1 MTLKVKTKHDDCE
14 MILDVEKKD
23 TREYSLPHGWKKVG
37 QKRRSLSRFKAGNS
51 TRGDWD
57 FFIISPSGKRFRST
71 VEVNK
76 YLDKNPHVKC
86 DRNVTNTHRPVD
98 LQSSTNNGKN
108 IQMPK
113 KTLPPLIDLEED
125 KKENVIPMK
134 NIKKEDGIRKY
145 FVPKKEKPS
154 TVDKVIILTVNY
166 YPEHYPPREK
176 MLRIVIGHLFWRFEP
191 K

>member
-76 YLDKNPHVKC
+76 YLGAVHVLLSRFHPNFILILSKFY
-86 DRNVTNTHRPVD
+86 PVF
-98 LQSSTNNGKN
+98 
-108 IQMPK
+108 I
-113 KTLPPLIDLEED
+113 
-125 KKENVIPMK
+125 
-134 NIKKEDGIRKY
+134 
-145 FVPKKEKPS
+145 
-154 TVDKVIILTVNY
+154 
-166 YPEHYPPREK
+166 
-176 MLRIVIGHLFWRFEP
+176 
-191 K
+191 

>member
-37 QKRRSLSRFKAGNS
+37 QKRRSLSRFNKTSNS

-57 FFIISPSGKRFRST
+57 FYIISPSGKRFRST

-76 YLDKNPHVKC
+76 YLDKNPDVKC

-98 LQSSTNNGKN
+98 LQSSANNSKN

-125 KKENVIPMK
+125 KENVIPMK
-134 NIKKEDGIRKY
+134 NIKREDGIRNY
-145 FVPKKEKPS
+145 FVPKIEKPS
-154 TVDKVIILTVNY
+154 TVDKVIETLCNINL
-166 YPEHYPPREK
+166 
-176 MLRIVIGHLFWRFEP
+176 G
-191 K
+191 

>member
-37 QKRRSLSRFKAGNS
+37 QKRRSLSRFNKTSNS
-51 TRGDWD
+51 NRGDWD

-76 YLDKNPHVKC
+76 YLDKNPDVKC
-86 DRNVTNTHRPVD
+86 DRNVTNTHRPID
-98 LQSSTNNGKN
+98 LQSSANNTKN

-125 KKENVIPMK
+125 KENVNLMK
-134 NIKKEDGIRKY
+134 DIKKEDGIRKY
-145 FVPKKEKPS
+145 FVPKIEKPS
-154 TVDKVIILTVNY
+154 TVDKVI
-166 YPEHYPPREK
+166 K
-176 MLRIVIGHLFWRFEP
+176 MFLQYVI
-191 K
+191 